1 MDELF
6 QARIDTV
13 TELSEEYLNATA
25 RILKIHGSDP
35 LQAQIVT
42 AALTRVILTLDKITP
57 GFSEVM
63 IEMIKPMDKCDDK
76 T

>member
-25 RILKIHGSDP
+25 RILKIHGSDL